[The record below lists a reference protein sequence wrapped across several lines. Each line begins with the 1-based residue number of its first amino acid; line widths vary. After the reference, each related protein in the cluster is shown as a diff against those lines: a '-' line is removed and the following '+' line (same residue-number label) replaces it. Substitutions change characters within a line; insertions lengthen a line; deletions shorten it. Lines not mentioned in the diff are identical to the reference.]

1 MKYYAI
7 HVEGNEERKKQLQK
21 LSDVLGSPITLQL
34 TQKSHKISDR
44 LSDCTLNHVKV
55 LTHFLQSEEREATIF
70 EDDAEIVDFDG
81 MREFY
86 LNAPKDYDMLYF
98 GLKEYVNYKGHG
110 VYAET
115 TRSWGAHAYLVN
127 RWAATCIVNEYNCI
141 KANNPPEKIY
151 TLPPDWLINYAIQD
165 WELKAYGPETIEK
178 SFVVQ
183 KGPSL
188 IVPPIIVCNPGD
200 FFPVDYING
209 SEHPGKVPASVDS
222 QQTAEGLE
230 GSAS

>member
-7 HVEGNEERKKQLQK
+7 HCEGDTARKKQLQK
-21 LSDVLGSPITLQL
+21 LSYVLGSPITLQI
-34 TQKSHKISDR
+34 TQKQPKIPDR
-44 LSDCTLNHVKV
+44 LPDCTLNHVKV
-55 LTHFLQSEEREATIF
+55 LTRFLESEEREATIF

-86 LNAPKDYDMLYF
+86 LNAPTDYDILYF

-110 VYAET
+110 IYGET

-127 RWAATCIVNEYNCI
+127 RWAATTIVNEYNCI
-141 KANNPPEKIY
+141 KANNPPEKIE

-165 WELKAYGPETIEK
+165 YHLKAYGPKTIED
-178 SFVVQ
+178 SYVVQ

-188 IVPPIIVCNPGD
+188 IVPPIK
-200 FFPVDYING
+200 F
-209 SEHPGKVPASVDS
+209 
-222 QQTAEGLE
+222 AEGHPPDWMTNPKSEFFSLFNNKWK
-230 GSAS
+230 